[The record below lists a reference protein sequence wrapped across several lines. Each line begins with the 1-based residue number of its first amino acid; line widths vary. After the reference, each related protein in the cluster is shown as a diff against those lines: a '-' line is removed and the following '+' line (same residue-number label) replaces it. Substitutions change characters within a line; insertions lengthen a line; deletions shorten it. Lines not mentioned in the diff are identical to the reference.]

1 MRVVEGPDGTVGLLV
16 KPIEGR
22 GLSDIEG
29 TMWLDTATAQLQSIE
44 YSYVNFPARIRNLGD
59 IGGEVVFSRL
69 PNGTW
74 IVGEWR
80 VRTPL
85 MAFIGRGVQM
95 SRIGYHD
102 EGGVAWRAIDRTGTA
117 VLEAGTGTVTG
128 TLVDS
133 AGQPPSGG
141 VLVRTGLGDEAR
153 SSANDGSVVL
163 GGLAGGLWR
172 FTMSHPSLDT
182 LGLRPPLVEVV
193 ASLDEVVGFRYQL
206 PSASQLLV
214 DACGGPPGPPI
225 LLGRVRTHDGESG
238 GRTHLR
244 VSGNTPLFSENGT
257 AAPPGGDAGEA
268 PPIWV
273 SNEDRLEATTDAR
286 GVFLICEV
294 SLLTQAMGPAQVFV
308 EIIDEAGRTQF
319 RRVTF
324 DPGQAVQIVT
334 LTLDP
339 VGR

>member
-1 MRVVEGPDGTVGLLV
+1 MEHNGRDIKDERREFITGRSQAPYVSLRPEVIASRSFVHPLPDG
-16 KPIEGR
+16 
-22 GLSDIEG
+22 
-29 TMWLDTATAQLQSIE
+29 
-44 YSYVNFPARIRNLGD
+44 
-59 IGGEVVFSRL
+59 
-69 PNGTW
+69 
-74 IVGEWR
+74 
-80 VRTPL
+80 
-85 MAFIGRGVQM
+85 
-95 SRIGYHD
+95 
-102 EGGVAWRAIDRTGTA
+102 RAIDRADTA

-141 VLVRTGLGDEAR
+141 VLVRTTGR
-153 SSANDGSVVL
+153 SCW

-193 ASLDEVVGFRYQL
+193 ASPDEIVGFRCQL
-206 PSASQLLV
+206 PTASQLLV
-214 DACGGPPGPPI
+214 DACGGPPRPPNTAI
-225 LLGRVRTHDGESG
+225 LLGRVRTHDGESA

-268 PPIWV
+268 PPMWV
-273 SNEDRLEATTDAR
+273 SDEGRLEATTDAR

-319 RRVTF
+319 RRVTL

-334 LTLDP
+334 HTLDP

>member
-1 MRVVEGPDGTVGLLV
+1 
-16 KPIEGR
+16 
-22 GLSDIEG
+22 
-29 TMWLDTATAQLQSIE
+29 
-44 YSYVNFPARIRNLGD
+44 
-59 IGGEVVFSRL
+59 
-69 PNGTW
+69 
-74 IVGEWR
+74 
-80 VRTPL
+80 
-85 MAFIGRGVQM
+85 
-95 SRIGYHD
+95 
-102 EGGVAWRAIDRTGTA
+102 
-117 VLEAGTGTVTG
+117 
-128 TLVDS
+128 
-133 AGQPPSGG
+133 
-141 VLVRTGLGDEAR
+141 
-153 SSANDGSVVL
+153 
-163 GGLAGGLWR
+163 
-172 FTMSHPSLDT
+172 MSHPSLDT

-193 ASLDEVVGFRYQL
+193 ASPDEIVGFRCQL

-214 DACGGPPGPPI
+214 DACGGPPRPPNTAI

-268 PPIWV
+268 PPVWV

-294 SLLTQAMGPAQVFV
+294 SLLTQAMGPAQVSV

-319 RRVTF
+319 RRVTL